1 MEFLGP
7 IDLTRRRFMTGFEW
21 KGMCLHGNH
30 TCMWFMPI
38 RVTVIFKVAFT
49 QLFENLD
56 CFGLKSNESREVTLW
71 RCL

>member
-1 MEFLGP
+1 
-7 IDLTRRRFMTGFEW
+7 
-21 KGMCLHGNH
+21 
-30 TCMWFMPI
+30 MWFMPI